1 MNKKNQ
7 KKNKQKGQAMFAI
20 VGLLSLGLLVLSTNI
35 LIGII
40 EHNLSLSFQQSDQGR
55 VIAEAGLEEASIRLL
70 RDPEYDGG
78 QLVINGRN
86 VIIGVSGEN
95 PKTIS
100 SSVNYFGK
108 LKRVRA
114 EVIFASGENQL
125 SNWEEY

>member
-1 MNKKNQ
+1 MNSKYT
-7 KKNKQKGQAMFAI
+7 KNKQKGQAMFAI
-20 VGLLSLGLLVLSTNI
+20 VGLLSLGLLILSTNI

-55 VIAEAGLEEASIRLL
+55 VVAEAGLEEANLRLL
-70 RDPEYDGG
+70 RDPDYDGG
-78 QLVINGRN
+78 TLVINGRN
-86 VIIGVSGEN
+86 VIIDVSGEN

-114 EVIFASGENQL
+114 EVIFASGQNQL

>member
-1 MNKKNQ
+1 MNTKNQ
-7 KKNKQKGQAMFAI
+7 KKNNQKGQAMFAI

-55 VIAEAGLEEASIRLL
+55 VVAEAGLEEASIRLL
-70 RDPEYDGG
+70 RDPDYEGG
-78 QLVINGRN
+78 QLLINGRN
-86 VIIGVSGEN
+86 VIIEVSGEN

-114 EVIFASGENQL
+114 EVIFASGQNQL